1 MLRFFQLENLCVYRE
16 VGADGA
22 RSFPAQWRSCT
33 TPCGRCFLVR
43 EKRLLARRCSCSP
56 AYSDAPPRCSAA
68 ERGSGEGIGLLEKG
82 LGCTLP
88 ESQQE
93 GGLSVGAGGPQ
104 GASRWRD
111 YPRRSARARSFAP

>member
-1 MLRFFQLENLCVYRE
+1 M
-16 VGADGA
+16 AK
-22 RSFPAQWRSCT
+22 W
-33 TPCGRCFLVR
+33 
-43 EKRLLARRCSCSP
+43 LAWV
-56 AYSDAPPRCSAA
+56 AA
-68 ERGSGEGIGLLEKG
+68 GEGIGLLEKG

-88 ESQQE
+88 ELQQE

>member
-22 RSFPAQWRSCT
+22 RAFPAQWRSCT

-43 EKRLLARRCSCSP
+43 AKRLLARRCSCSP

-68 ERGSGEGIGLLEKG
+68 ERGSFDRYNAKLFTWEDQVRLHSIAER
-82 LGCTLP
+82 
-88 ESQQE
+88 
-93 GGLSVGAGGPQ
+93 A
-104 GASRWRD
+104 A
-111 YPRRSARARSFAP
+111 AR